1 MIVFK
6 KDGLEYSGGGDGIGL
21 KNINQRKE
29 QIYGLQ
35 YKLVV
40 DSKQHSGTTVK
51 LMVPMVNLDTIN

>member
-6 KDGLEYSGGGDGIGL
+6 KDGLEYSGDGIGL